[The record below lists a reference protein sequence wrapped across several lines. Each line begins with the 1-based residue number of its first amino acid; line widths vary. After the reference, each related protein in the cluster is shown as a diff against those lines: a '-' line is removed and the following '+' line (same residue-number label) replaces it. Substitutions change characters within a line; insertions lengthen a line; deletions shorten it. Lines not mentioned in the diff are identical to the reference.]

1 MVVLTVAA
9 FGVVA
14 HADQPT
20 TTASEDSHVPTL
32 VRRMFNPNDPGVV
45 EHVFQHLANRHR
57 RPQEYYRT
65 PYQQGYYTNPG
76 HPGYNNGLSQQQ
88 YNPRLSYP
96 NQQFNAGMPY
106 ASGWNDPQAQYARM
120 FNAGGWNIHPGQQA
134 QLMNGGLPNMGGG
147 ITQQQAPYY
156 FQGNAV
162 PPHMIPSAMQQANYM
177 AQMNY
182 GLRPGQ
188 ATTNPLGAIP
198 HQANGIQTNMSANTI
213 QQTNGIQ
220 SNIGANAVQQA
231 NGIQTNMG
239 ANTMQQAQHNAR
251 MNDGLH
257 RGKIIVNPLGKHIHP
272 SMESVPMQPSRST
285 GYSNIQTKKRS
296 RRFSFFS

>member
-45 EHVFQHLANRHR
+45 EH
-57 RPQEYYRT
+57 
-65 PYQQGYYTNPG
+65 
-76 HPGYNNGLSQQQ
+76 
-88 YNPRLSYP
+88 
-96 NQQFNAGMPY
+96 
-106 ASGWNDPQAQYARM
+106 
-120 FNAGGWNIHPGQQA
+120 
-134 QLMNGGLPNMGGG
+134 LMNGGLPNMGGG

-257 RGKIIVNPLGKHIHP
+257 RGKII
-272 SMESVPMQPSRST
+272 
-285 GYSNIQTKKRS
+285 
-296 RRFSFFS
+296 